1 MTKVYTITPCIL
13 IIAIKSACCR
23 FHAQRFYALN
33 CLATKDAN
41 ATPIKA
47 DITLNMMLIEMP
59 VAKAEEFHRHVQVST
74 FCACLHGPSSHTYT
88 NKTHLSTTDQ
98 VLLVCTFAMNITA
111 NNMRYPLKADLKHPC

>member
-13 IIAIKSACCR
+13 IVAINSACCR

-59 VAKAEEFHRHVQVST
+59 VAQAEEFHQHVQVST
-74 FCACLHGPSSHTYT
+74 LLCILALPDILYI
-88 NKTHLSTTDQ
+88 HLQDAS
-98 VLLVCTFAMNITA
+98 VHYF
-111 NNMRYPLKADLKHPC
+111 